1 MIASEMEVVFRNPD
15 LDRLETDP
23 NFDCGYSQAIVRAYR
38 KRMQAIRSAE
48 DERTFYAMKSLHF
61 EKLHGRGHQRSM
73 RLNDQWRLILELES
87 TEDGKVVCVI
97 SIEDYH

>member
-1 MIASEMEVVFRNPD
+1 MEVVFQNID

-23 NFDCGYSQAIVRAYR
+23 TFDCGYSQAIVRAYR

-61 EKLHGRGHQRSM
+61 EKLQGRRSHQRSM
-73 RLNDQWRLILELES
+73 RLNDQWRLILEFERS
-87 TEDGKVVCVI
+87 GEGKIVCVVD
-97 SIEDYH
+97 IEDYH